1 MGMTYP
7 AAERVPRS
15 PWYHPVLAELTHRPW
30 VRPVLMGAAL
40 VLGVVADAGVLE
52 PSLEHVLRAAVR
64 TSWLL
69 ALTLTLVATAAMASA
84 GWHLRDATGNHPGDK
99 AALIGPSV
107 AVLCWLGLGG
117 TITAVRMTAAQL
129 ATGAAFDGAVSTP
142 APKEV
147 VPAMTFLLLYLLT
160 GTIAL
165 VECYNERNDAF
176 TGLLTAR
183 KRVAKVTPLLQAA
196 QALQV
201 RLNENYFVRCLDVA
215 SLQRAHAVELAGN
228 AALAQELLELS
239 RIEQAIGLGSPI
251 TTGTTSVKHPAH
263 PLFDDT
269 APVSAQASKMT
280 SDNPTSER

>member
-1 MGMTYP
+1 MDMTYP

-30 VRPVLMGAAL
+30 VRTVLVGAAL

-69 ALTLTLVATAAMASA
+69 AATLTLVATAAAASA
-84 GWHLRDATGNHPGDK
+84 GWHLRDATGNHPEDK
-99 AALIGPSV
+99 AALIGPCVIVVS
-107 AVLCWLGLGG
+107 WLVLGG
-117 TITAVRMTAAQL
+117 VITAVRMTAAQI
-129 ATGAAFDGAVSTP
+129 ATGAAFDGAVTTS
-142 APKEV
+142 APREV
-147 VPAMTFLLLYLLT
+147 VPAMMFLLLYLLT

-183 KRVAKVTPLLQAA
+183 KHLAKVTPLLQEA
-196 QALQV
+196 QSLQV
-201 RLNENYFVRCLDVA
+201 RLNENFHVRCLDVA
-215 SLQRAHAVELAGN
+215 SLQRAHAIELAGN
-228 AALAQELLELS
+228 AALARELLELS
-239 RIEQAIGLGSPI
+239 RLEQAIGLGSPI

-269 APVSAQASKMT
+269 TPVSAQESKMT
-280 SDNPTSER
+280 SDDPTSER